1 MFGILKRF
9 LFGVPKPINEHE
21 LAVAVTRLEHGK
33 EQVNIAQTKEVM
45 RCLFKLLANEYD
57 PRAVRRLLKKHR
69 KAT

>member
-9 LFGVPKPINEHE
+9 LFGAPKPIDENQ
-21 LAVAVTRLEHGK
+21 LAVEVTRLEAGVQ
-33 EQVNIAQTKEVM
+33 QVNIAQTKEVM